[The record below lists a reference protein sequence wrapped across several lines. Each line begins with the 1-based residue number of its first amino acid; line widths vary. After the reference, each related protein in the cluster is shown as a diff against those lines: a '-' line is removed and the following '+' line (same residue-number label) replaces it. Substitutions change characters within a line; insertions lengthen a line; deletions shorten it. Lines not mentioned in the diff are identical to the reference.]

1 MKYFSRV
8 YKTSRDFMTER
19 LVDKLIK
26 QNLSKRSILPHMLPT
41 ICTPIK
47 KAMNKQSS
55 ILPTTIYFCCVWG
68 GCCVSHYTITL
79 SHYKQM
85 SICKNY
91 ILFNNGFIITIIV
104 ANVLSWFLN
113 NYNSSSII
121 Y

>member
-1 MKYFSRV
+1 
-8 YKTSRDFMTER
+8 MTER

-55 ILPTTIYFCCVWG
+55 ILPTIYFCCVWG
-68 GCCVSHYTITL
+68 GCCVSHTILSL
-79 SHYKQM
+79 SHYKQMRQM

-104 ANVLSWFLN
+104 ANALSWFLN

-121 Y
+121 VECLVYIYTRFVV